1 MVSHKFAV
9 GDRVRLTL
17 DRYVESSPLDIH
29 TISRKLPAEANV
41 CQYRVKRVSD
51 GQERTVTEQQIT
63 AVRPDGNGV
72 DAHVRALEAQRDL
85 QRTRNAEARIR
96 SVVRAQTD
104 RAAERRSCSM
114 SRGTMR

>member
-72 DAHVRALEAQRDL
+72 DAHVRALEAQQDL

-96 SVVRAQTD
+96 SGGTRAD
-104 RAAERRSCSM
+104 RPRR
-114 SRGTMR
+114 

>member
-1 MVSHKFAV
+1 MVVHKFAV

-17 DRYVESSPLDIH
+17 DRYVEGSPLDVH
-29 TISRKLPAEANV
+29 TISRRLPAEANV

-72 DAHVRALEAQRDL
+72 DAHIKALEAQRDL
-85 QRTRNAEARIR
+85 QRVRNAGARAR
-96 SVVRAQTD
+96 SAATHAVRP
-104 RAAERRSCSM
+104 RH
-114 SRGTMR
+114 